1 MGIGPSLSEEN
12 ESAKTFV
19 RVDTIYFDW
28 AFVKVLIKNLCKA
41 LPNPCDA
48 TDFIIG
54 DAFLFLSSLWN
65 QFPLRDFKK
74 IPKVWDIKQDHIMK
88 WW

>member
-12 ESAKTFV
+12 EGAKTLV
-19 RVDTIYFDW
+19 RVDSIYFDW

-41 LPNPCDA
+41 LPNPCNA

-65 QFPLRDFKK
+65 QFPLRDC
-74 IPKVWDIKQDHIMK
+74 
-88 WW
+88 